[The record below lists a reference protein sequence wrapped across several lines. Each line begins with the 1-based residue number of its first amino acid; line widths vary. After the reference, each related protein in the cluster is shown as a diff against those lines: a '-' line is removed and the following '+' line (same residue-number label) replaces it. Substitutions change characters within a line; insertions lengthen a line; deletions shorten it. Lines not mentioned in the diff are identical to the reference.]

1 MKVSEIKMREP
12 VKNICMACGIM
23 LTLALGAC
31 ASRQGPPSISYDMQ
45 DFTPATIETVPLAPI
60 EIVKMPVPLPLPGQ
74 LKPIEKQGEPEPE
87 NADPLRRVDTANAA
101 ARIEPARDGY
111 INAIQVYPFSEGAL
125 YRLYTA
131 PEQVSDI
138 ALQSGE
144 KLISVSAGD
153 TVRWVIGDTKSG
165 NGETS
170 QVHIL
175 VKPTAAD
182 LKTNLVI
189 TTDRR
194 AYHLE
199 LESFE
204 NTYMASLSW
213 RYPHDELVSLRRQNE
228 QAQAAQ
234 ERVIGTGINLEH
246 LRFRYEISGD
256 NPPWQPTRAFDDGQ
270 KVYIEFPRGI
280 AQGDAPPLFVV
291 GPKGDNELVNYRM
304 KGRYYVVDK
313 LFAAAELRL
322 GAEPQQVVRISR
334 TDAKTSNGR
343 ANNSRARSSILKDS
357 ANDR

>member
-1 MKVSEIKMREP
+1 MKESEIKMRKP
-12 VKNICMACGIM
+12 AIYIYMACGIM

-31 ASRQGPPSISYDMQ
+31 ASRQRPPSISYEMQ
-45 DFTPATIETVPLAPI
+45 DFTPATIETAPLTPI
-60 EIVKMPVPLPLPGQ
+60 EIVKLPVPLPLPGQ
-74 LKPIEKQGEPEPE
+74 LKPIENQSEGEPQDAEPSKRID
-87 NADPLRRVDTANAA
+87 AANTA
-101 ARIEPARDGY
+101 ARLEPARDGY

-144 KLISVSAGD
+144 KLLSVSAGD

-175 VKPTAAD
+175 VKPTAAN

-204 NTYMASLSW
+204 NSYMASLSW

-228 QAQAAQ
+228 QAVAAQ
-234 ERVIGTGINLEH
+234 ERVIDGGVNLEH
-246 LRFRYEISGD
+246 LRFRYEITGD
-256 NPPWQPTRAFDDGQ
+256 NPPWRPMRAFDDGQ

-291 GPKGDNELVNYRM
+291 GPEGDNELINYRM

-334 TDAKTSNGR
+334 TDGR
-343 ANNSRARSSILKDS
+343 TNNSRTRSSVLKDS